1 MGTSLALIVLLFLV
15 SGAQPF
21 GEPISAIQGLVSRN
35 LGSQYVDSFEY
46 EVISDQAGSDV
57 FELDSDNQQNKPV
70 LRGNNGVSLAS
81 ALNFYLKYSCN
92 CSISWGRD
100 RTGNQLN
107 LPRPLPLPN
116 TKLRMVS
123 PVKYRYAFHAHATP

>member
-1 MGTSLALIVLLFLV
+1 MGTQLAFVTLLLV
-15 SGAQPF
+15 SSAQSLSSPL
-21 GEPISAIQGLVSRN
+21 GDPVSAIQGLVSRN
-35 LGSQYVDSFEY
+35 LGPQYVGLFGYD
-46 EVISDQAGSDV
+46 VISDQAGSDV
-57 FELDSDNQQNKPV
+57 FEIDSDSKQNKPV

-100 RTGNQLN
+100 GTGNQLN
-107 LPRPLPLPN
+107 LPHPLPLPN

-123 PVKYRYAFHAHATP
+123 PVKYRY

>member
-1 MGTSLALIVLLFLV
+1 MGTLLAFAVLFFAFSRAQS
-15 SGAQPF
+15 SGD
-21 GEPISAIQGLVSRN
+21 PISAIQGLISRN
-35 LGSQYVDSFEY
+35 LSPLYVDSFEY
-46 EVISDQAGSDV
+46 EVIPDQAGSDV
-57 FELDSDNQQNKPV
+57 FEVDSDNQQNKPV

-100 RTGNQLN
+100 GTGNQIN
-107 LPRPLPLPN
+107 LVHPLPLPS

-123 PVKYRYAFHAHATP
+123 PVKYRYVRVRTP